1 MTFLEMDNQSET
13 NEYDEFL
20 LKMSLVYFI
29 VSIVG
34 FLMFAVLLI
43 YYITYINLKK
53 VETVSKFIIG
63 ILFAFNVSQLT
74 LNAVSYLKTVDNQ
87 SLPFLIIDLIIL
99 YMIVG
104 IQFKFL
110 YEMGEFYFKITS
122 DDPKV
127 YQINLKKIKAI

>member
-1 MTFLEMDNQSET
+1 MKFLEMDNQSET

-53 VETVSKFIIG
+53 VETVNKFIIG

-104 IQFKFL
+104 IQFIFL
-110 YEMGEFYFKITS
+110 YDMGEVYFKITS

-127 YQINLKKIKAI
+127 YQNNLKKIKAI

>member
-63 ILFAFNVSQLT
+63 ILFAFNVS
-74 LNAVSYLKTVDNQ
+74 
-87 SLPFLIIDLIIL
+87 
-99 YMIVG
+99 
-104 IQFKFL
+104 
-110 YEMGEFYFKITS
+110 
-122 DDPKV
+122 
-127 YQINLKKIKAI
+127 

>member
-104 IQFKFL
+104 IQFIFL
-110 YEMGEFYFKITS
+110 YDMGEVYFKITS

-127 YQINLKKIKAI
+127 YQNNLKKIKAI

>member
-63 ILFAFNVSQLT
+63 ILFAFNVSLLT

-104 IQFKFL
+104 IQFIFL
-110 YEMGEFYFKITS
+110 YDMEEVYFKITS

-127 YQINLKKIKAI
+127 YQNNLKKIKAI

>member
-1 MTFLEMDNQSET
+1 MDNQSET

-104 IQFKFL
+104 IQFIFL
-110 YEMGEFYFKITS
+110 YDMGEVYFKITS

-127 YQINLKKIKAI
+127 YQNNLKKIKAI